1 MIDINRKM
9 VDINIAKMVGVG
21 LGKKQA
27 ASAGLEAGANVAGA
41 AAEAGQ
47 SAAKVP
53 IVGPLLAAA
62 AMLTIGGLGFK
73 LLTQGKSKG
82 EGFAEGG
89 VVGKDGSAV
98 PAQSDTVPAMLTPG
112 EVVLNAGQQRNV
124 ASAIQATG
132 ATDMSGVES
141 KMDAQVKES
150 KEMNQNTKKLL
161 EQNQFL
167 MNKLIK
173 SNQNLALSN
182 N

>member
-1 MIDINRKM
+1 MNYT
-9 VDINIAKMVGVG
+9 NSFSFFSYFFFY
-21 LGKKQA
+21 LF
-27 ASAGLEAGANVAGA
+27 N
-41 AAEAGQ
+41 
-47 SAAKVP
+47 
-53 IVGPLLAAA
+53 
-62 AMLTIGGLGFK
+62 
-73 LLTQGKSKG
+73 
-82 EGFAEGG
+82 
-89 VVGKDGSAV
+89 
-98 PAQSDTVPAMLTPG
+98 
-112 EVVLNAGQQRNV
+112 RNV

-132 ATDMSGVES
+132 TTDMSGVES

>member
-1 MIDINRKM
+1 M
-9 VDINIAKMVGVG
+9 
-21 LGKKQA
+21 
-27 ASAGLEAGANVAGA
+27 
-41 AAEAGQ
+41 
-47 SAAKVP
+47 
-53 IVGPLLAAA
+53 LA
-62 AMLTIGGLGFK
+62 IGGLGFK

-89 VVGKDGSAV
+89 VVGKGGSTV

-132 ATDMSGVES
+132 TTDMSGVES

>member
-1 MIDINRKM
+1 MSNNRIPSLSLSYF
-9 VDINIAKMVGVG
+9 DAP
-21 LGKKQA
+21 
-27 ASAGLEAGANVAGA
+27 NV
-41 AAEAGQ
+41 
-47 SAAKVP
+47 
-53 IVGPLLAAA
+53 IV
-62 AMLTIGGLGFK
+62 
-73 LLTQGKSKG
+73 
-82 EGFAEGG
+82 
-89 VVGKDGSAV
+89 
-98 PAQSDTVPAMLTPG
+98 
-112 EVVLNAGQQRNV
+112 AGQQRNV

-132 ATDMSGVES
+132 TTDMSGVES